1 MTSKVHV
8 KCDKCLEKNL
18 ERTETE
24 EGHAWVCPRFKRYG
38 IRSRIV
44 PKLLCFWRFLTT
56 ALCAR
61 SERGKGC
68 GVIITE
74 ERYAEMKEEI
84 EEELRAEEAAKRR
97 AEKVP
102 HRSPALANI
111 QTVLYLTVVA

>member
-1 MTSKVHV
+1 MPGSVLDLRGTGSV
-8 KCDKCLEKNL
+8 LGL
-18 ERTETE
+18 
-24 EGHAWVCPRFKRYG
+24 PR
-38 IRSRIV
+38 SCV
-44 PKLLCFWRFLTT
+44 LAFLTT
-56 ALCAR
+56 ALAAR